1 MLLTERHTCEAT
13 KNNVKATRIVG
24 GTAIRHGVD
33 PERLVEV
40 HEAHAR
46 HACAADPSLRLTVR
60 WRRWPKRGFDCAVA
74 GAGLI
79 VLAPLLALVAAA
91 IRLTLGPPVIFRQQR
106 PGLQGR
112 PFTLYKFRTMTVAG
126 DADGR
131 PLPDRLRLTR
141 LGRILRRTSLDEL
154 PELFNVI
161 KGEMSLV
168 GPRPLLME
176 YLGRYTTEQ
185 FRRHEVRPGITG
197 WAQLNGRNTVPW
209 ETRLALDVWYVENLT
224 FWLDLRILIGTVWAT
239 ALGTGVRQPGDGT
252 EVVFPEFGERTDR
265 ESSP

>member
-1 MLLTERHTCEAT
+1 MRGMI
-13 KNNVKATRIVG
+13 N
-24 GTAIRHGVD
+24 
-33 PERLVEV
+33 
-40 HEAHAR
+40 AR
-46 HACAADPSLRLTVR
+46 AADPSLRPTVR
-60 WRRWPKRGFDCAVA
+60 WRQWPKRGFDCAAA

-106 PGLQGR
+106 PGLHGR
-112 PFTLYKFRTMTVAG
+112 PFTLYKFRTMTDAG

-154 PELFNVI
+154 PELFNVVN
-161 KGEMSLV
+161 GEMSLV

-176 YLGRYTTEQ
+176 YLGRYTREQ

-197 WAQLNGRNTVPW
+197 WAQLNGRNTVAW
-209 ETRLALDVWYVENLT
+209 EERLALDVWYVENLT
-224 FWLDLRILIGTVWAT
+224 FWLDVRILIGTVWTT
-239 ALGTGVRQPGDGT
+239 AWGTGVRQPGDGT
-252 EVVFPEFGERTDR
+252 EVEFTGGSRADGSRGLAGSGLKRPTVSERVSGWLPLGE
-265 ESSP
+265 ESRHPAGRRGEGHRSGG